1 MIIPTGLYN
10 LDKILNGGLHAGTIT
25 DVSGA
30 RGTGKF
36 QLVVQT
42 ILNALT
48 SVEKNVLYQ
57 HTAGNFSSEY
67 LRDNIRNRDMDEN
80 IMDRIKVMR
89 ITDSMQQASMVDKLD
104 DQYSLIVVGS
114 VAELF
119 SFEYGKKD
127 RNIEKNIEFMRY
139 MHKLAQFAIHK
150 KIPILVVNTTRYTQ
164 NVIAENMAKSISMY
178 THTRIHLEKNDSGF
192 SYTVLV
198 LDQYKTFKY
207 KKTPVGLEDAD
218 QDI

>member
-1 MIIPTGLYN
+1 MSIPTGLYS
-10 LDKILNGGLHAGTIT
+10 LDKILNGGLHTGTIT

-48 SVEKNVLYQ
+48 SIEKNVLYQ
-57 HTAGNFSSEY
+57 YTTGSFSSEY
-67 LRDNIRNRDMDEN
+67 ILDIIRSRELDEN

-89 ITDSMQQASMVDKLD
+89 ITDSMQQTSIVNKLD
-104 DQYSLIVVGS
+104 DQYSLIVVSS

-119 SFEYGKKD
+119 SFEYEKQDKS
-127 RNIEKNIEFMRY
+127 IEKNIEFMRY
-139 MHKLAQFAIHK
+139 MHKLAQFAIRK

-178 THTRIHLEKNDSGF
+178 THTRIHLEKRDSGF

-198 LDQYKTFKY
+198 LDQYKTVRY
-207 KKTPVGLEDAD
+207 RKTSLGIEDVD